1 MEIPYMAK
9 TMYVHAFGYNSSER
23 EPIWMKSAALEQHI
37 VGGWHWQILGAIRA
51 EATIWKV
58 AKIMFLS
65 GK

>member
-9 TMYVHAFGYNSSER
+9 TMYVHAFGYNYSER

-51 EATIWKV
+51 EATI
-58 AKIMFLS
+58 
-65 GK
+65 